1 MKPTDVLILKE
12 IQEIQRRQ
20 AAQHIE
26 FTDRF
31 DSIEEQLDEILKEVE
46 GSPLENRY
54 VSPELEQAIKKVAL
68 RAASIDSKVSDL

>member
-31 DSIEEQLDEILKEVE
+31 DQIEDQLDEILKEVE
-46 GSPLENRY
+46 DSPIENRHI
-54 VSPELEQAIKKVAL
+54 SPELEEAIKKVAA
-68 RAASIDSKVSDL
+68 RATSIDQKVSDL